1 MALTI
6 LFFLIYIVVVVIIG
20 IVSSRKE
27 TEEDFMIANR
37 KVSGV
42 QVAATMSAGFF
53 DGAVLSIYLAYIYQ
67 YGMSAAWMFVGLAI
81 GFILLRKRYALIIK
95 RKADEVQAYTMPEYF
110 FKIFGKHNGLMFS
123 FLLVFQYFLL
133 MIVNFIIAGKVL
145 SIIFPLPYYF
155 SVIIGGVVI
164 LSYLLLAGF
173 KAVIKTDFFQL
184 VIMFVMSLTVAIF
197 LFGKT
202 SIPVSEFNPITLGFG
217 NLIGF
222 LLLGSIGILVA
233 PDLWQRIFATKD
245 EANLKRGLGYSAII
259 LPLLAIIISIVGL
272 ATKQF
277 FPNIL
282 PEDALITGFS
292 KLLPFGLKEF
302 GMVLLYAV
310 ALSSSDTITFM
321 ISSIFTRDLKNYTKK
336 YSEESMKKLTRFFM
350 LLFVVVT
357 VIIAIAYQN
366 IIALGLS
373 MGSLSLALFPAI
385 LGSFYWKLNERA
397 VFWSLVLSFVS
408 VIIIFIAD
416 KVTPENAVISLPVA
430 LIALVVLQKIFNRK
444 KLTVVPNQFE
454 KGSV

>member
-1 MALTI
+1 MTLTI
-6 LFFLIYIVVVVIIG
+6 LFFLIYITVVVIIG

-27 TEEDFMIANR
+27 TEEDFMIADR
-37 KVSGV
+37 KVSGI

-53 DGAVLSIYLAYIYQ
+53 DGATLSIYLAYIYL
-67 YGMSAAWMFVGLAI
+67 YGMSATWLFVGLAI
-81 GFILLRKRYALIIK
+81 GFILLRKYYAHIIK
-95 RKADEVQAYTMPEYF
+95 RKADETRAYTMPEYF
-110 FKIFGKHNGLMFS
+110 FKIFGKRNGLMFS
-123 FLLVFQYFLL
+123 FLLVLQYFLL
-133 MIVNFIIAGKVL
+133 MAVNFIIAGKVL
-145 SIIFPLPYYF
+145 SLIFPLPYYI
-155 SVIIGGVVI
+155 SVIIGGIVI
-164 LSYLLLAGF
+164 LTYLLLAGF

-184 VIMFVMSLTVAIF
+184 VIMFVMTLTVAIF

-202 SIPVSEFNPITLGFG
+202 SIPMSEFNPITLGFG

-245 EANLKRGLGYSAII
+245 ETNLKRGLGYSAII

-277 FPNIL
+277 FPDIL
-282 PEDALITGFS
+282 PENALITGFS
-292 KLLPFGLKEF
+292 KLLPFVLKEF

-350 LLFVVVT
+350 LLFVVIT
-357 VIIAIAYQN
+357 VVVAISYQN

-373 MGSLSLALFPAI
+373 MGSLSLTLFPAI
-385 LGSFYWKLNERA
+385 IGSFYWKLNERA
-397 VFWSLVLSFVS
+397 VFWSLFISFVS

-416 KVTPENAVISLPVA
+416 KVTPENAAISLPVA
-430 LIALVVLQKIFNRK
+430 LISLFVLQKIFNRK
-444 KLTVVPNQFE
+444 RLTTTPNQ
-454 KGSV
+454 

>member
-1 MALTI
+1 MTLSI
-6 LFFLIYIVVVVIIG
+6 IFFLLYIAIVVIIG
-20 IVSSRKE
+20 VVSSRKE
-27 TEEDFMIANR
+27 TEDDFMIANR

-95 RKADEVQAYTMPEYF
+95 RKADEAQAYTMPEYF
-110 FKIFGKHNGLMFS
+110 FKIFGKRNGLMFS

-145 SIIFPLPYYF
+145 SLIFPLPYYI

-184 VIMFVMSLTVAIF
+184 VIMFIMSLVVAIF

-202 SIPVSEFNPITLGFG
+202 AIPVTEFNPIALGFG

-245 EANLKRGLGYSAII
+245 EVNLKRGLGYSAII

-292 KLLPFGLKEF
+292 KLLPLGLKEF

-336 YSEESMKKLTRFFM
+336 YSEDSMKKLTRFFM
-350 LLFVVVT
+350 LFFVFVT
-357 VIIAIAYQN
+357 IVIAISYQN

-373 MGSLSLALFPAI
+373 MGSLSLALFPVI
-385 LGSFYWKLNERA
+385 LGSFYWKLKERA
-397 VFWSLVLSFVS
+397 VFWSLLLAFIS
-408 VIIIFIAD
+408 VIVIFVAD
-416 KVTPENAVISLPVA
+416 KVTPENAAISLPVA
-430 LIALVVLQKIFNRK
+430 LFSLLIFQKIFK
-444 KLTVVPNQFE
+444 ADSVSTV
-454 KGSV
+454 

>member
-1 MALTI
+1 MTLTI
-6 LFFLIYIVVVVIIG
+6 LFFLIYIAVVIIIG
-20 IVSSRKE
+20 IVSSHKE
-27 TEEDFMIANR
+27 TEEDFMIADR

-53 DGAVLSIYLAYIYQ
+53 DGATLSIYLAYIYL
-67 YGMSAAWMFVGLAI
+67 YGMSATWLFVGLAI
-81 GFILLRKRYALIIK
+81 GFILLRKYYAHIIK
-95 RKADEVQAYTMPEYF
+95 RKADEARAYTMPEYF
-110 FKIFGKHNGLMFS
+110 FKIFGKRNGLMFS
-123 FLLVFQYFLL
+123 FLLVLQYFLL
-133 MIVNFIIAGKVL
+133 MAVNFIIAGKVL
-145 SIIFPLPYYF
+145 SLIFPLPYYI
-155 SVIIGGVVI
+155 SVIIGGAVI
-164 LSYLLLAGF
+164 LTYLLLAGF

-184 VIMFVMSLTVAIF
+184 IIMFVMTLTVAIF

-202 SIPVSEFNPITLGFG
+202 SIPMSEFNPITLGFG

-245 EANLKRGLGYSAII
+245 EKNLKRGLGYSAII

-277 FPNIL
+277 FPSIL

-310 ALSSSDTITFM
+310 ALSSSDTVTFM
-321 ISSIFTRDLKNYTKK
+321 ISSIFTRDFKNYTKK

-350 LLFVVVT
+350 LLFVVIT
-357 VIIAIAYQN
+357 VIIAISYQN

-373 MGSLSLALFPAI
+373 MGSLSLALFPSI

-397 VFWSLVLSFVS
+397 VFWSLFLSFVS

-416 KVTPENAVISLPVA
+416 KVTPENAAISLPIS
-430 LIALVVLQKIFNRK
+430 LIALFVLQKIFNRK
-444 KLTVVPNQFE
+444 QLIVAPTQ
-454 KGSV
+454 

>member
-6 LFFLIYIVVVVIIG
+6 LFFLIYIAVVVMIG
-20 IVSSRKE
+20 VVSSKKE

-67 YGMSAAWMFVGLAI
+67 YGMSAVWMFVGLAI
-81 GFILLRKRYALIIK
+81 GFILLRKYYALIIK

-110 FKIFGKHNGLMFS
+110 FKIFGKHNGLIFS

-133 MIVNFIIAGKVL
+133 MVVNFIIAGKVL
-145 SIIFPLPYYF
+145 SLIFPLPYYI

-184 VIMFVMSLTVAIF
+184 VIMLVMSLTVATF

-202 SIPVSEFNPITLGFG
+202 SIPVSEFNPIALGFG

-245 EANLKRGLGYSAII
+245 EINLKRGLGYSAII

-302 GMVLLYAV
+302 GIVLLYAV

-321 ISSIFTRDLKNYTKK
+321 IASIFTRDLKNYTKK

-350 LLFVVVT
+350 LLFVLVT
-357 VIIAIAYQN
+357 IIIAISYQN

-373 MGSLSLALFPAI
+373 MGSLSLTLFPAI

-397 VFWSLVLSFVS
+397 VFWSLLLSFVS

-430 LIALVVLQKIFNRK
+430 LIALVFLQKMFNQK
-444 KLTVVPNQFE
+444 KLTVISNQ
-454 KGSV
+454 

>member
-1 MALTI
+1 MTLTI
-6 LFFLIYIVVVVIIG
+6 LFFLIYIAVVVIIG

-53 DGAVLSIYLAYIYQ
+53 DGATLSIYLAYIYL
-67 YGMSAAWMFVGLAI
+67 YGMSATWLFVGLAI
-81 GFILLRKRYALIIK
+81 GFILLRKYYAHIIK
-95 RKADEVQAYTMPEYF
+95 RKADEAHAYTMPEYF
-110 FKIFGKHNGLMFS
+110 FKIFGKRNGLMFS
-123 FLLVFQYFLL
+123 FLLVLQYFLL
-133 MIVNFIIAGKVL
+133 MAVNFIIAGKVL
-145 SIIFPLPYYF
+145 SLIFPLPYYI
-155 SVIIGGVVI
+155 SVIIGGIVI
-164 LSYLLLAGF
+164 LTYLLLAGF

-184 VIMFVMSLTVAIF
+184 VIMFVMTLTVAIF

-202 SIPVSEFNPITLGFG
+202 SIPISEFNPITLGFG

-245 EANLKRGLGYSAII
+245 ETNLKRGLGYSAII

-277 FPNIL
+277 FPDIL
-282 PEDALITGFS
+282 PENALITGFS
-292 KLLPFGLKEF
+292 QLLPLGLKEF

-350 LLFVVVT
+350 LLFVVIT
-357 VIIAIAYQN
+357 VIVAIFYQN

-397 VFWSLVLSFVS
+397 VFWSLFISFVS

-416 KVTPENAVISLPVA
+416 KVTPENAAISLPVA
-430 LIALVVLQKIFNRK
+430 LISLFILQKIFNRK
-444 KLTVVPNQFE
+444 RLTIAPNQ
-454 KGSV
+454 

>member
-1 MALTI
+1 
-6 LFFLIYIVVVVIIG
+6 
-20 IVSSRKE
+20 
-27 TEEDFMIANR
+27 
-37 KVSGV
+37 
-42 QVAATMSAGFF
+42 
-53 DGAVLSIYLAYIYQ
+53 
-67 YGMSAAWMFVGLAI
+67 
-81 GFILLRKRYALIIK
+81 
-95 RKADEVQAYTMPEYF
+95 
-110 FKIFGKHNGLMFS
+110 
-123 FLLVFQYFLL
+123 
-133 MIVNFIIAGKVL
+133 
-145 SIIFPLPYYF
+145 
-155 SVIIGGVVI
+155 VVI

-184 VIMFVMSLTVAIF
+184 IIMFIMSLTVAIF

-202 SIPVSEFNPITLGFG
+202 TIPVTEFNPVTLGFG

-277 FPNIL
+277 FPHIV

-292 KLLPFGLKEF
+292 KLLPLGLKEF

-336 YSEESMKKLTRFFM
+336 YSEDSMKKLTRFFM
-350 LLFVVVT
+350 LFFVAVT
-357 VIIAIAYQN
+357 VIIAISYQN

-373 MGSLSLALFPAI
+373 MGSLSLGLFPVI
-385 LGSFYWKLNERA
+385 LGSFYWKLKERA
-397 VFWSLVLSFVS
+397 VFWSLLLSFIG
-408 VIIIFIAD
+408 VIVIFIAD
-416 KVTPENAVISLPVA
+416 KVTPENAAISLPVA
-430 LIALVVLQKIFNRK
+430 LFSLLIFQKIFK
-444 KLTVVPNQFE
+444 ADSISVV
-454 KGSV
+454 

>member
-1 MALTI
+1 
-6 LFFLIYIVVVVIIG
+6 
-20 IVSSRKE
+20 
-27 TEEDFMIANR
+27 MIADR
-37 KVSGV
+37 KVSGI

-53 DGAVLSIYLAYIYQ
+53 DGATLSIYLAYIYQ

-81 GFILLRKRYALIIK
+81 GFIMLRKWYGVIIK

-110 FKIFGKHNGLMFS
+110 FKIFGKKNGLMFS
-123 FLLVFQYFLL
+123 FLLIFQFFLL

-145 SIIFPLPYYF
+145 SLIFPLPYYV
-155 SVIIGGVVI
+155 SVIIGGVII
-164 LSYLLLAGF
+164 LTYLLLAGF
-173 KAVIKTDFFQL
+173 KAVIRTDFFQL

-202 SIPVSEFNPITLGFG
+202 SIPAVEFNPITLGFG

-245 EANLKRGLGYSAII
+245 EINLKRGLGYSAII
-259 LPLLAIIISIVGL
+259 LSVLAIIISVVGL
-272 ATKQF
+272 TTKQF

-292 KLLPFGLKEF
+292 KLLPLGLKEF

-310 ALSSSDTITFM
+310 ALSSSDTITFV
-321 ISSIFTRDLKNYTKK
+321 ISSIFTRDLKNYTQK
-336 YSEESMKKLTRFFM
+336 YSGESMKKMTRFFM
-350 LLFVVVT
+350 IIFVFIT
-357 VIIAIAYQN
+357 VIIAISYQN

-385 LGSFYWKLNERA
+385 LGSFYWKLNEKA
-397 VFWSLVLSFVS
+397 VFWSLLLSFIS
-408 VIIIFIAD
+408 VIVIFVAD
-416 KVTPENAVISLPVA
+416 KVTPENAAISLPVA
-430 LIALVVLQKIFNRK
+430 LFSLIILQKVFNRK
-444 KLTVVPNQFE
+444 KEIVTQ
-454 KGSV
+454 

>member
-6 LFFLIYIVVVVIIG
+6 LFFLIYIAVIVIIG
-20 IVSSRKE
+20 VVSSRKE
-27 TEEDFMIANR
+27 TEEDFMIADR

-53 DGAVLSIYLAYIYQ
+53 DGATLSIYLAYIYL
-67 YGMSAAWMFVGLAI
+67 YGMSATWLFVGLAI
-81 GFILLRKRYALIIK
+81 GFILLRKYYAHIIK
-95 RKADEVQAYTMPEYF
+95 RKADEAQVYTMPEYF
-110 FKIFGKHNGLMFS
+110 FKIFGKRNGLMFS
-123 FLLVFQYFLL
+123 FLLVLQYFLL
-133 MIVNFIIAGKVL
+133 MAVNFIIAGKVL
-145 SIIFPLPYYF
+145 SLIFPLPYYI

-184 VIMFVMSLTVAIF
+184 VIMFVMTLTVAIF

-202 SIPVSEFNPITLGFG
+202 SLPMSEFNPITLGFG

-277 FPNIL
+277 FPDIL
-282 PEDALITGFS
+282 PENALITGFS

-350 LLFVVVT
+350 LLFVVIT
-357 VIIAIAYQN
+357 IIVAIAYQN

-373 MGSLSLALFPAI
+373 MGSLSLSLFPAI

-397 VFWSLVLSFVS
+397 VFWSLLLSFVS

-416 KVTPENAVISLPVA
+416 KVTPENAAISLPVA
-430 LIALVVLQKIFNRK
+430 LLALFILQKIFNRK
-444 KLTVVPNQFE
+444 KLTVAPN
-454 KGSV
+454 

>member
-1 MALTI
+1 MILTI
-6 LFFLIYIVVVVIIG
+6 LFFLIYIAVVVTIG

-67 YGMSAAWMFVGLAI
+67 YGFSATWLFVGLAL
-81 GFILLRKRYALIIK
+81 GFILLRWRYAKIIK
-95 RKADEVQAYTMPEYF
+95 QKADEMRVYTMPEYF
-110 FKIFGKHNGLMFS
+110 YKIFGRHNGLMFS

-145 SIIFPLPYYF
+145 SLIFPLPYYI

-164 LSYLLLAGF
+164 LTYLLLAGF

-202 SIPVSEFNPITLGFG
+202 SIPISEFNPIALGSG

-245 EANLKRGLGYSAII
+245 EVNLKRGLGYSAII

-277 FPNIL
+277 FPNIM

-292 KLLPFGLKEF
+292 KLLPLGLKEF

-310 ALSSSDTITFM
+310 ALSSSDTITFL
-321 ISSIFTRDLKNYTKK
+321 ISSIFTRDLKNYTQK
-336 YSEESMKKLTRFFM
+336 YSEESMRKLTRFFM

-357 VIIAIAYQN
+357 VIIAIFYQN

-373 MGSLSLALFPAI
+373 MGSLSLALFPVI

-397 VFWSLVLSFVS
+397 VFWSLLLSFVS
-408 VIIIFIAD
+408 VIVIFIAD
-416 KVTPENAVISLPVA
+416 KVNPQNAAISLPVA
-430 LIALVVLQKIFNRK
+430 LITLIILQKIFNRK
-444 KLTVVPNQFE
+444 KLTTALNQ
-454 KGSV
+454 